1 MGTIPDD
8 VMKLAYD
15 MQTAGMVGVSFMSR
29 QAAEAIARAIL
40 AERERGAAP
49 DLLEALKAINDAAPD
64 MPDALWRQVDA
75 AIAKA
80 EGRTP

>member
-1 MGTIPDD
+1 MGTDFIWQFDAFD
-8 VMKLAYD
+8 FSVRRAD
-15 MQTAGMVGVSFMSR
+15 RTVV
-29 QAAEAIARAIL
+29 AATEDPTEGRIIA
-40 AERERGAAP
+40 AAP